1 MLNFQF
7 PSYSFRIRGE
17 SSREVWDIVRNKWV
31 ALTPEEFVRQHAI
44 HFFIHDLN
52 FPKGRIGVETEV
64 VFHGMKRRA
73 DLVLYTREAFPLLI
87 AEFKAPTVKIEE
99 AVLSQTLRYNSVL
112 KAPWLFIS
120 NGHEHALCEVN
131 SDTGTGK
138 RHAEASE
145 WKFIQ

>member
-1 MLNFQF
+1 VNGNQ
-7 PSYSFRIRGE
+7 G
-17 SSREVWDIVRNKWV
+17 
-31 ALTPEEFVRQHAI
+31 
-44 HFFIHDLN
+44 
-52 FPKGRIGVETEV
+52 TEV

-138 RHAEASE
+138 WHAEAAE